1 MNLCKNIC
9 AALCYILPQRFA
21 EIFTKIRKRKIINN
35 EGEIASFLAMTYR
48 MKIIA
53 VIPARYASTRFPAKL
68 MQDLGGKT
76 VILRTYEASVA
87 TKLFDDVFVVT
98 DSDLIFNEIV
108 SNGGKAIMSIKEHE
122 SGSDRIAEAVA
133 SLDVDIVVNVQG
145 DEPFTEAG
153 PLEQVLSVFKNDP
166 DHKVDLA
173 SLMREITDEDEIN
186 NPNNVKV
193 VVDQS
198 QFALYFSRSVI
209 PYPRDK
215 DVGVRY
221 FQHIGIYA
229 FRKQALLDFYSLPM
243 KSLEASE
250 KLEQLRYLEFG
261 KRIKMV
267 ETTHVGIGIDTAEDL
282 EKARGILSSK

>member
-1 MNLCKNIC
+1 
-9 AALCYILPQRFA
+9 
-21 EIFTKIRKRKIINN
+21 
-35 EGEIASFLAMTYR
+35 

-76 VILRTYEASVA
+76 VILRTYEAAIA
-87 TKLFDDVFVVT
+87 TKLFADVFVVT
-98 DSDLIFNEIV
+98 DSDIIFQEIV
-108 SNGGKAIMSIKEHE
+108 SNGGKAIKSIKEHE
-122 SGSDRIAEAVA
+122 SGSDRIAEAVQN
-133 SLDVDIVVNVQG
+133 LDIDIVVNVQG
-145 DEPFTEAG
+145 DEPFVDIDT
-153 PLEQVLSVFKNDP
+153 LQKVIDVFKNDAARQ
-166 DHKVDLA
+166 VDLT
-173 SLMREITDEDEIN
+173 SVMREITDQGDIN

-193 VVDQS
+193 VVDQNG
-198 QFALYFSRSVI
+198 FALYFSRSVI
-209 PYPRDK
+209 PYPREK
-215 DVGVRY
+215 NVGVRY

-267 ETTHVGIGIDTAEDL
+267 ETSHVGIGIDTPEDL
-282 EKARGILSSK
+282 DKARELLNK

>member
-1 MNLCKNIC
+1 
-9 AALCYILPQRFA
+9 
-21 EIFTKIRKRKIINN
+21 
-35 EGEIASFLAMTYR
+35 

-98 DSDLIFNEIV
+98 DSDLIYDEIV
-108 SNGGKAIMSIKEHE
+108 SHGGKAIMSIKEHE
-122 SGSDRIAEAVA
+122 AVA
-133 SLDVDIVVNVQG
+133 NLDVDIVVNVQG

-153 PLEQVLSVFKNDP
+153 PLEQVLSVFKNDEE
-166 DHKVDLA
+166 HKIDLA
-173 SLMREITDEDEIN
+173 SLMREITDEEEIN

-209 PYPRDK
+209 PYPRDTAA
-215 DVGVRY
+215 GVRY

-282 EKARGILSSK
+282 EKARGILASK